1 MTLRGMYVNQSC
13 KMEISVMCYVTCSD
27 VIVIDVHLVSCFT
40 SDTKCHGLTLLNIKS
55 EDTMACCA
63 QQIMYRMTKGI
74 RFLL

>member
-1 MTLRGMYVNQSC
+1 MKIWNVSEAIFDNSRAKFNDNIHLRNEFHFSG
-13 KMEISVMCYVTCSD
+13 
-27 VIVIDVHLVSCFT
+27 VHG
-40 SDTKCHGLTLLNIKS
+40 CHGLTLLNIKS

>member
-1 MTLRGMYVNQSC
+1 MF
-13 KMEISVMCYVTCSD
+13 SD
-27 VIVIDVHLVSCFT
+27 YANDKKKKHIQNFKLLLPA
-40 SDTKCHGLTLLNIKS
+40 CHGLTLLNIKS

>member
-1 MTLRGMYVNQSC
+1 MKEKKKKIG
-13 KMEISVMCYVTCSD
+13 
-27 VIVIDVHLVSCFT
+27 
-40 SDTKCHGLTLLNIKS
+40 KCHGLTLLNIKS

>member
-1 MTLRGMYVNQSC
+1 MVPDTDEMSVVNAHLNDLPV
-13 KMEISVMCYVTCSD
+13 KFSVCAFEGQD
-27 VIVIDVHLVSCFT
+27 
-40 SDTKCHGLTLLNIKS
+40 KCHGLTLLNIKS